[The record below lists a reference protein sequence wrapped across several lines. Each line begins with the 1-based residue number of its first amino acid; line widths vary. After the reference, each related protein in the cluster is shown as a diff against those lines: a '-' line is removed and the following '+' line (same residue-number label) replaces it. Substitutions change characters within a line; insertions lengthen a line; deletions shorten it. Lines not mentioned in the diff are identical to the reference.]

1 MPQYSLCSLDP
12 PWRGGEREV
21 TLDCLAAGVVGT
33 SGVFYS
39 VWLYNLFQGGRV
51 SHLSH
56 LALTVVANGTRIFRL
71 LALSGSLM
79 AWRATHQAVGLV
91 AREVMQR
98 FGEQLREAPP
108 PRPNGGD
115 G

>member
-1 MPQYSLCSLDP
+1 M
-12 PWRGGEREV
+12 

-39 VWLYNLFQGGRV
+39 VWLYNLFQSGRV

-91 AREVMQR
+91 AREVMMMLHSLLVTNLQKKK
-98 FGEQLREAPP
+98 LRKSTLTSLS
-108 PRPNGGD
+108 NLFTMKV
-115 G
+115 